1 MKTFFNIPI
10 VESPL
15 FEHITKDFS
24 DELKRIAVDLH
35 IKGYSVIDFP
45 DDEFNEKAELIKAQL
60 DPFFAE
66 HNIYRRVHDA
76 WKVSHEVHDIASN
89 HVILNML
96 YHLYGRKA
104 IPFQTINYKHGSE
117 QHYHSDAI
125 HFNSSPER
133 FMCGVW
139 VALEDITESNG
150 PLFYFPKSHTW
161 PIVSNEMIGFNIL
174 NANQKPTQEIY
185 YDAWNAMV
193 NQANCE
199 PERFLA
205 KKGQALIWAAN
216 LLHGGSPV
224 VDKSQTRWSQVTH
237 YFFENCCYYIP
248 MLSNLFLGNIY
259 YKNVIDI
266 TTQISVQQVSCN
278 QIIPED
284 VLIFKG
290 GRTLPENFDSEVY
303 LALNKDVLSAGVDP
317 KEHWLDFGRYENRK
331 FSKL

>member
-10 VESPL
+10 IESPL
-15 FEHITKDFS
+15 FEHKTKDFS
-24 DELKRIAVDLH
+24 DELKRIAFDLH
-35 IKGYSVIDFP
+35 LKGYSVIDFP
-45 DDEFNEKAELIKAQL
+45 DNKFNEKAELIKAQL

-66 HNIYRRVHDA
+66 HNTSRRVHDA
-76 WKVSHEVHDIASN
+76 WKVSHEVQDISSN

-96 YHLYGRKA
+96 YQLYGRKA
-104 IPFQTINYKHGSE
+104 IPFQTISYKYGSE
-117 QHYHSDAI
+117 QHYHSDTV

-139 VALEDITESNG
+139 VALEDVTESNG

-161 PIVSNEMIGFNIL
+161 PIVSNEMIGFNVL
-174 NANQKPTQEIY
+174 NENQNPTQEIY
-185 YDAWNAMV
+185 YDAWKEMV
-193 NQANCE
+193 NRANSE

-216 LLHGGSPV
+216 LLHGGLPII
-224 VDKSQTRWSQVTH
+224 DKNQTRWSQVTH

-248 MLSNLFLGNIY
+248 MLSNVFLGNIY

-266 TTQISVQQVSCN
+266 TTQISVQQISCN

-290 GRTLPENFDSEVY
+290 GRTLPENFDAEVY
-303 LALNKDVLSAGVDP
+303 LALNKDVLAAGLDP

-331 FSKL
+331 FTKL